1 MLRRLIAI
9 VVLSALAACATA
21 PAYTPAATQ
30 GAVGYSD
37 TPIESNR
44 YFVTYRANGPVD
56 AALVEDFALLRAA
69 ELTLQHGRDWFR
81 VDRRTL
87 DQTASGGGG
96 PSIGVGIGGGSWGRR
111 SGVGVGVGVTL
122 PVGAPPGP
130 RARSATLEI
139 RLGEGPKPD
148 DADAYDAHA
157 LVANLR
163 ARRLPPQ

>member
-1 MLRRLIAI
+1 MLRPLIAI
-9 VVLSALAACATA
+9 AALSALAACATA
-21 PAYTPAATQ
+21 PTYTPAAGQ
-30 GAVGYSD
+30 GGAGHSV

-44 YFVTYRANGPVD
+44 YFVTYRANGPAD

-69 ELTLQHGRDWFR
+69 ELTLQHGRDWFW

-87 DQTASGGGG
+87 DESARGGGG

-122 PVGAPPGP
+122 PVGAPPEP

-139 RLGEGPKPD
+139 RLGEGVKPE
-148 DADAYDAHA
+148 DANAYDAHA